1 MTRKLAIVFIWA
13 ALAATSR
20 AAPGGRYPDQW
31 SGQRHYAP
39 DRSAGIHHLAL
50 DITPDFQRRTISGTA
65 VVTFQ
70 PIAKP
75 LEELQLDAIDLNIQS
90 VTSSAKIQAYEVT
103 ADHIVITFADPVQ
116 PTTEASVSIHY
127 TAQPEKGL
135 YFRTPEMG
143 YDPGDEHLFTQG
155 ETVDERYWYPSYDSP
170 NQKFTTEITCHV
182 PAGMIALSNGRLIS
196 EEKDGAGLT
205 AFHWSQEQP
214 HANYLVSLVA
224 GYFKKVEDKYKD
236 IPLALL
242 TPPSEFAEAPNSF

>member
-1 MTRKLAIVFIWA
+1 MIRKLAIVFFGA
-13 ALAATSR
+13 AFALTSE

-75 LEELQLDAIDLNIQS
+75 LEELELDAIDLNIQS

-103 ADHIVITFADPVQ
+103 ADHVIITFAEPV
-116 PTTEASVSIHY
+116 PYTTEASVNIKY

-155 ETVDERYWYPSYDSP
+155 ESVDER
-170 NQKFTTEITCHV
+170 
-182 PAGMIALSNGRLIS
+182 
-196 EEKDGAGLT
+196 
-205 AFHWSQEQP
+205 
-214 HANYLVSLVA
+214 
-224 GYFKKVEDKYKD
+224 
-236 IPLALL
+236 
-242 TPPSEFAEAPNSF
+242 